1 MWVLANKRGAVDF
14 LSKPV
19 RDQDMLDAVMAGIE
33 RDRLR
38 WKFDDD
44 ILQMEQRFG
53 TLPANTR

>member
-1 MWVLANKRGAVDF
+1 
-14 LSKPV
+14 
-19 RDQDMLDAVMAGIE
+19 MLDAVMAGIE

-44 ILQMEQRFG
+44 VLQMEQRFG